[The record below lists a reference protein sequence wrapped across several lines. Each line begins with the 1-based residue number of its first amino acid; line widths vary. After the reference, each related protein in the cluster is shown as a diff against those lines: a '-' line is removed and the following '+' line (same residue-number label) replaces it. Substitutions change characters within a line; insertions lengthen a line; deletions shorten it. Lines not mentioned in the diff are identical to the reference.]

1 MEANKLST
9 QFEHKLKRT
18 RWRTMDKKGWMLRRQ
33 GGDLKIE
40 EEHEPSNDGH
50 KDYWKGSK
58 EQYLKG

>member
-1 MEANKLST
+1 
-9 QFEHKLKRT
+9 
-18 RWRTMDKKGWMLRRQ
+18 MDKKGWMLRRQ